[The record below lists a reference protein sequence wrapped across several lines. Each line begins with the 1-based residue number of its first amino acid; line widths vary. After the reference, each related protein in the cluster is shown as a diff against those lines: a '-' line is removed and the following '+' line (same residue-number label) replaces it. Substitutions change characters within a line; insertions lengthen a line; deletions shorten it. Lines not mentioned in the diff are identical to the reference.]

1 MIGRH
6 VRNGR
11 QAGRSA
17 CLLIPALVAFCAMP
31 ATAQTQERPSAA
43 AQSYSAEYFA
53 PFNPVTAEDM
63 IRRVQYIAMQNR
75 TSPDQIVKSL
85 QKGDGIDSLRHSILL
100 GKALDVLV
108 EHATV
113 AYEGTAGVEDET
125 PQA

>member
-17 CLLIPALVAFCAMP
+17 CLLIPALVAVCATP

-63 IRRVQYIAMQNR
+63 IRRV
-75 TSPDQIVKSL
+75 PGFSL
-85 QKGDGIDSLRHSILL
+85 DGGDDRRGFAGAAGNVLINGERPSS
-100 GKALDVLV
+100 KTALAEQLSRISARDRF
-108 EHATV
+108 
-113 AYEGTAGVEDET
+113 AGC
-125 PQA
+125 